1 MEKGVPIETEK
12 TIEQNYNNATKSATL
27 LQNIVSIMILVIGIV
42 NFANVI
48 IISVTSRKK
57 RICYDAKYWN
67 DQETAKVVA
76 NDGRYKY
83 FNYNANNLVLFEFS
97 YHLCRCECLFTNAM
111 DCDISFFYYATFSCN
126 AGVNYF
132 ADSDILNL
140 LSTYTED

>member
-1 MEKGVPIETEK
+1 MGADGSSREVEEISKIRIVRKLASNEEKNG
-12 TIEQNYNNATKSATL
+12 S
-27 LQNIVSIMILVIGIV
+27 
-42 NFANVI
+42 
-48 IISVTSRKK
+48 
-57 RICYDAKYWN
+57 
-67 DQETAKVVA
+67 
-76 NDGRYKY
+76 
-83 FNYNANNLVLFEFS
+83 NNLLLFEFS